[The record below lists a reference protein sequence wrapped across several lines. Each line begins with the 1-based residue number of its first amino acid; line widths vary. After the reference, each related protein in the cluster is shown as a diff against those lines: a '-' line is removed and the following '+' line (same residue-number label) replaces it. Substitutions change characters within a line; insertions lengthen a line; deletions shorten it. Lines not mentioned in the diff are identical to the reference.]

1 MIGHDHMARKMKML
15 ALEVLWGIFL
25 RLLLLNIYTHIDLF
39 NLKIFKS

>member
-1 MIGHDHMARKMKML
+1 MIEHDHMSLQMKML

-25 RLLLLNIYTHIDLF
+25 RLLLLNIYAYVDLF